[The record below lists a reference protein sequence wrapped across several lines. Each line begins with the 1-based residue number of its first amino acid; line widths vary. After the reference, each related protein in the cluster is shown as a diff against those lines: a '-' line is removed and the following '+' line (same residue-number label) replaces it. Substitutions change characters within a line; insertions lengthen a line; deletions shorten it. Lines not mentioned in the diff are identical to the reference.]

1 MNKSI
6 LKLALGIV
14 FALVLGMT
22 SCQKEKATGR
32 IQGIVTN
39 MNTTEPI
46 QGVNISLSPT
56 GASAVTGSDGRYEF
70 NNLEPGNYTVQGVK
84 AGFESN
90 TKNISITAGNVSSGD
105 MQLRPTVSGFRLNV
119 EYLDFST
126 NFSQLQ
132 FKIINAS
139 ATLPLS
145 WEIMESMNWMTVT
158 PSTGNLQGGQE
169 VTVTVNIDRS
179 LITQSTSANLTVRSA
194 DQSIVL
200 PVNVSVSGNNG
211 PQLQLSENS
220 IDFGTSAN
228 SLTFYVMNTGPANTS
243 LQWFCSNINVGWL
256 TLNPMSGN
264 TAGGASTQVVA
275 TIDRTQISG
284 IVSTSVT
291 VSGAG
296 STSTI
301 TFSASASG
309 SGSAILQLSEGS
321 LDFGETETTKT
332 FQVKNVGSDGTMLSW
347 SINPLNVSW
356 LTLTPMS
363 GTTASGSGTLVTA
376 IVDRTQISG
385 PVSTTVTVNGTNN
398 SANLNVSVQYV
409 DNTLVVADGLFCF
422 FNFDGEEITDYYGN
436 YTGINSGAVAS
447 TDTPSGAGKSMQ
459 FDGENAY
466 ILVQDNI
473 IPGGGAYTINFWFK
487 TGRTNQYLL
496 GTDASNTKSHSYY
509 DERCALCF
517 DGNSHVRMAFHR
529 FSAAWEPIEWETTNS
544 INSYIDNR
552 WHMFTFTYDGNLG
565 IIYIDGVLLETKSNT
580 HLGWMEAINA
590 TYIGSNVR
598 MFGSASNFNGKLD
611 NFRSYNRA
619 LTAQEVQT
627 LFNAKQ

>member
-1 MNKSI
+1 MNRSI

-70 NNLEPGNYTVQGVK
+70 NNLEVGNYTVQGVK

-211 PQLQLSENS
+211 PQLQLSENA

-256 TLNPMSGN
+256 TLNPTSGN

-301 TFSASASG
+301 TFSAAASG
-309 SGSAILQLSEGS
+309 TGTAILQLSEGS
-321 LDFGETETTKT
+321 LDFGETATSMT
-332 FQVKNVGSDGTMLSW
+332 FQVRNVGSDGTMLNWTISQ
-347 SINPLNVSW
+347 PNVDW
-356 LTLTPMS
+356 LTLNPMS
-363 GTTASGSGTLVTA
+363 GSTSSGSGTLVTA
-376 IVDRTQISG
+376 MIDRTKIHG
-385 PVSTTVTVNGTNN
+385 PVSTTVTVNGSFN
-398 SANLNVSVQYV
+398 SANLSVSATYV
-409 DNTLVVADGLFCF
+409 DNTVVVPQDLFCF
-422 FNFDGEEITDYYGN
+422 FNFDGDQIIDYYGN
-436 YTGINSGAVAS
+436 YSGINSGTSFS
-447 TDTPSGAGKSMQ
+447 TDTPSGQGHSVD
-459 FDGENAY
+459 FNGNSF

-473 IPGGGAYTINFWFK
+473 IPSGTAFSINVWLK
-487 TGRTNQYLL
+487 TGRNDQYIIGSDVTGNYGVECTFRFTETSCLSYVA
-496 GTDASNTKSHSYY
+496 GDKAGSWASLT
-509 DERCALCF
+509 
-517 DGNSHVRMAFHR
+517 
-529 FSAAWEPIEWETTNS
+529 WTTNS
-544 INSYIDNR
+544 LASYINNQ
-552 WHMFTFTYDGNLG
+552 WHMLTFTYDGNLAML
-565 IIYIDGVLLETKSNT
+565 YIDGILFQTVTSEKYTWGSNV
-580 HLGWMEAINA
+580 NA
-590 TYIGSNVR
+590 TY
-598 MFGSASNFNGKLD
+598 FGVNNNEKFFNGKLD

-619 LTAQEVQT
+619 LTAQEVQM

>member
-1 MNKSI
+1 MK
-6 LKLALGIV
+6 KLNLFLGIICA
-14 FALVLGMT
+14 FAVCLV
-22 SCQKEKATGR
+22 SCQKEKTTGQ
-32 IQGIVTN
+32 IQGLVTN
-39 MNTTEPI
+39 ANTSEPI

-70 NNLEPGNYTVQGVK
+70 ANLQPGNYTVQGVK

-409 DNTLVVADGLFCF
+409 DNSVVVPDGLFCF
-422 FNFDGEEITDYYGN
+422 FNFDGNEIVDYYGN

-447 TDTPSGAGKSMQ
+447 TDTPSGEGKSMD
-459 FDGENAY
+459 FNGNAF
-466 ILVQDNI
+466 IMVQDNI
-473 IPGGGAYTINFWFK
+473 IPASNAFSVNLWFK
-487 TGRTNQYLL
+487 TGRNDQYLIGSDQL
-496 GTDASNTKSHSYY
+496 SNAKPAFCFMLSSTSCLEYYTSYWKP
-509 DERCALCF
+509 R
-517 DGNSHVRMAFHR
+517 
-529 FSAAWEPIEWETTNS
+529 ITTSS
-544 INSYIDNR
+544 ISTYVDNQ
-552 WHMFTFTYDGNLG
+552 WHMLS
-565 IIYIDGVLLETKSNT
+565 IIVNDSLIMFFIDGVLFETQTDTSSLKWSSDINTCYLGTVSNN
-580 HLGWMEAINA
+580 IKK
-590 TYIGSNVR
+590 Y
-598 MFGSASNFNGKLD
+598 NGKLD

-619 LTAQEVQT
+619 LTAQEVQM
-627 LFNAKQ
+627 LYNAKQ

>member
-1 MNKSI
+1 MKKHTVKACI
-6 LKLALGIV
+6 GLICALALC
-14 FALVLGMT
+14 MT

-169 VTVTVNIDRS
+169 ATITVNIDRS
-179 LITQSTSANLTVRSA
+179 LITQSTTANLTVRSA

-256 TLNPMSGN
+256 TLNPTSGN

-321 LDFGETETTKT
+321 IDFGETATTKT
-332 FQVKNVGSDGTMLSW
+332 FQVKNVGSNGTTLSW
-347 SINPLNVSW
+347 NIEPFNAPW
-356 LTLTPMS
+356 LTITPMS
-363 GTTASGSGTLVTA
+363 GTTASGSGTLVTTV
-376 IVDRTQISG
+376 VDRTQISG
-385 PVSTTVTVNGTNN
+385 PVSTTITVNGTNN
-398 SANLNVSVQYV
+398 SANLNISVQYV

-436 YTGINSGAVAS
+436 YTGINSGAEAS

-459 FDGENAY
+459 FDGNA
-466 ILVQDNI
+466 IIMVQDNI
-473 IPGGGAYTINFWFK
+473 IPTGNAFSVNIWFK
-487 TGRTNQYLL
+487 TPRIGQYL
-496 GTDASNTKSHSYY
+496 
-509 DERCALCF
+509 
-517 DGNSHVRMAFHR
+517 
-529 FSAAWEPIEWETTNS
+529 
-544 INSYIDNR
+544 
-552 WHMFTFTYDGNLG
+552 
-565 IIYIDGVLLETKSNT
+565 
-580 HLGWMEAINA
+580 
-590 TYIGSNVR
+590 IGSNVEYSGKAYYC
-598 MFGSASNFNGKLD
+598 MGLDDNSSFVYHANGVSDLNGWTTNPMTSCTNNQWHMLTITYENNLAMCYLDGVMVDSKTHNSLKWSNDVQISFIGDAATNNELSKFNGKLD

-619 LTAQEVQT
+619 LSATEIQA
-627 LFNAKQ
+627 LYNARQ

>member
-1 MNKSI
+1 MK
-6 LKLALGIV
+6 KLNLFLGIICA
-14 FALVLGMT
+14 FAVCLV
-22 SCQKEKATGR
+22 SCQKEKTTGQ
-32 IQGIVTN
+32 IQGLVTN
-39 MNTTEPI
+39 ANTSEPI

-70 NNLEPGNYTVQGVK
+70 ANLQPGNYTVQGVK
-84 AGFESN
+84 AGYESN

-105 MQLRPTVSGFRLNV
+105 MQLRPAATGFRLNV
-119 EYLDFST
+119 EYLDFGT

-139 ATLPLS
+139 ANTPMS
-145 WEIMESMNWMTVT
+145 WEIMESLNWLAVT
-158 PSTGNLQGGQE
+158 PNTGNLQGGQE
-169 VTVTVNIDRS
+169 ATITVNIDRS
-179 LITQSTSANLTVRSA
+179 LITQSTTANLTVRSA

-256 TLNPMSGN
+256 TLNPTSGN
-264 TAGGASTQVVA
+264 TAGCASTQVVA

-309 SGSAILQLSEGS
+309 TGSAILQLSEGS
-321 LDFGETETTKT
+321 IDFGETATTKT
-332 FQVKNVGSDGTMLSW
+332 FQVKNVGSNGTTLSW
-347 SINPLNVSW
+347 NIEPFNAPW
-356 LTLTPMS
+356 LIITPMS

-376 IVDRTQISG
+376 VVDRTQITS
-385 PVSTTVTVNGTNN
+385 PVSTTITVNGTNN
-398 SANLNVSVQYV
+398 SANLNVSASYA
-409 DNTLVVADGLFCF
+409 DNSVVVPQDLFCF
-422 FNFDGEEITDYYGN
+422 FNFDGDQVIDYYGN
-436 YTGINSGAVAS
+436 YSGINSGAVFS
-447 TDTPSGAGKSMQ
+447 TDTPSGEGKSVD
-459 FDGENAY
+459 FDGNSF

-473 IPGGGAYTINFWFK
+473 IPSGTAFSISFWFK
-487 TGRTNQYLL
+487 TGRNDQYIIGSDITGDGFKECTFKFTENSCFYYHAGDKPNVSWSALQWTSNSVASYVNNQ
-496 GTDASNTKSHSYY
+496 
-509 DERCALCF
+509 
-517 DGNSHVRMAFHR
+517 
-529 FSAAWEPIEWETTNS
+529 
-544 INSYIDNR
+544 
-552 WHMFTFTYDGNLG
+552 WHMLTFTYDGNLA
-565 IIYIDGVLLETKSNT
+565 ILYIDGNLFQTETSPNSRWTWSSNV
-580 HLGWMEAINA
+580 NA
-590 TYIGSNVR
+590 TY
-598 MFGSASNFNGKLD
+598 FGVNNNEKFFNGKLD

-619 LTAQEVQT
+619 LTAQEVQM
-627 LFNAKQ
+627 LYNAKQ